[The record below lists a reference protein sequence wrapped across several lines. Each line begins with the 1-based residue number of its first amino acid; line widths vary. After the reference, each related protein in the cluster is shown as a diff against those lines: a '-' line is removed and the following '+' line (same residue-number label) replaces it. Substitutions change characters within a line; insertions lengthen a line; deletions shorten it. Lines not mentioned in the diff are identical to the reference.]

1 MQISN
6 YLLYCLFENIQSN
19 HAMTN
24 SYKRKDQNTKHE
36 TQHYVEQ
43 VNPPVTHIQFK
54 GWIETNESLLQFNLI
69 ADNSSLEN
77 EDS

>member
-1 MQISN
+1 MLPRYLKMQISN

-24 SYKRKDQNTKHE
+24 SYKRKEQNTKHE

-43 VNPPVTHIQFK
+43 VNPPVTHIRSTFSIQRLDQ
-54 GWIETNESLLQFNLI
+54 N
-69 ADNSSLEN
+69 
-77 EDS
+77 

>member
-1 MQISN
+1 MLPRYLKMQISN

-24 SYKRKDQNTKHE
+24 SYKRKEQNTKHE

-43 VNPPVTHIQFK
+43 VNPPVTHIGGTFSIQRLDR
-54 GWIETNESLLQFNLI
+54 N
-69 ADNSSLEN
+69 
-77 EDS
+77 